1 MSQQNHEVNQPTVP
15 TLKFSQLGT
24 MIPPAW
30 YFEIPQ
36 TMISKTEQSGI
47 HKILK
52 YQFQWKVWTS

>member
-1 MSQQNHEVNQPTVP
+1 MSQQNHEVNQLTVP
-15 TLKFSQLGT
+15 TQLGT
-24 MIPPAW
+24 VIPPAW

>member
-1 MSQQNHEVNQPTVP
+1 MSQQNHVVNQPTVS
-15 TLKFSQLGT
+15 TQLGT
-24 MIPPAW
+24 MIPQAW

-36 TMISKTEQSGI
+36 TMISQAEQSGI